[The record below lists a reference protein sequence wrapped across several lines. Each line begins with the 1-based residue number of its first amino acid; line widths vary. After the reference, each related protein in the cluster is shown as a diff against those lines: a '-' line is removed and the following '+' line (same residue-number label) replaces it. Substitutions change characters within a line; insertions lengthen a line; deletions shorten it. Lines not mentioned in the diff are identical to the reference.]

1 MNIFEFRDTL
11 INSYKAFSRSFTKI
25 ESEDIRSKVEEECN
39 DLKRY
44 WPEPLL
50 QINPSYRQT
59 KSVSEYCQIGKLHPQ
74 CDAIFRDK
82 KGQSIRLFS
91 HQDQAID
98 FAAAHK
104 SYVVTT
110 GTGSGKSLSFFIPII
125 DRILRDKAAEPN
137 SKPRTRAIILYPMN
151 ALANSQLE
159 EIAKFLNNSNHS
171 TELSVARYTGQES
184 AQERTEL
191 YLNPPDI
198 LLTNYMMLELVLMRH
213 NDRTLVENCK
223 NLEFLVLDELH
234 TYRGRQGSDVA
245 MLVRR
250 LRSQLEARDLICI
263 GTSATMS
270 SVGSREAQNAVVAKF
285 ATKIFGTTITPNQVI
300 AETLV
305 RVTNPQIDLSTQTGA
320 LHDAVV
326 AAGTGFTPFADYE
339 QFRNNAL
346 SVWLELNLSIT
357 PERTRAVP
365 LSVKSVV
372 NKLSADA
379 NVSAQEAET
388 ALKNFLSQFGTSNSV
403 KMPNGRSPFA
413 FKLHQ
418 FISGPG
424 KVYLTL
430 DAPGKRLITL
440 DGQTYVTDKT
450 HNGEKLPLFEAYF
463 CRECGQEYI
472 PVWFVKNDQ
481 GIAQV
486 VPRNIDEVGVGENES
501 YGYVCPV
508 TASQSFRGND
518 EELPDDWLDP
528 KNPSKVRSSRKKDV
542 PQRLRFSIQ
551 GYSTPEGEE
560 FWVLPGKFKICVNC
574 LHTYTARGRDK
585 HRLIGLSGEGRSSAT
600 SVLTLQI
607 LQQLYE
613 MPRNPDEPYDFRKL
627 LGFSDNRQDT
637 ALQAGHFNDFMNQI
651 VLRGGVV
658 CALQSSDTPVKL
670 NDLVKRICHIF
681 HFDDPHDPQAMRE
694 LLKSPATTTG
704 QLLQNAFTALH
715 FSLSYQLL
723 KDLQDRNLYTCPSL
737 EKLGLMRISYGGLQE
752 LCSDDE
758 AFNESPVLKAL
769 APEKR
774 QVLLSAFLDEVRR
787 RQCLSSRYFI
797 ATEQNAIRDLG
808 HGLLNQRW
816 SFSSVSSS
824 DRTKGDG
831 SAFVLDNDNV
841 KAWTLGI
848 PVRFTERSNLITI
861 LSKLFLWQ
869 DIKAALPSS
878 VTTDRKAMQKLVC
891 DMTRC
896 LCLKGILRESKTKF
910 GTYYQLDQDA
920 ILWSFPQ
927 SAPASGVNSFFRDL
941 YLDVA
946 DTISH
951 GGKTLFEFEAQE
963 HTAQVS
969 SQEREELE
977 MRFRAGK
984 DDINKWP
991 GVCPNK
997 PFKRL
1002 PVLYCSPTME
1012 LGIDISALNY
1022 VYMRNI
1028 PPTAANYVQRAGRAG
1043 RSGQQALSLS
1053 YCTAMSPHDQWFFR
1067 HPEEMVQG
1075 VVKEPTLDL
1084 SNESLIKSHLHS
1096 VWMTAACVELPSTVY
1111 QILDLTKPDLPVQ
1124 AELMQEL
1131 SSGSVTQAAL
1141 KLGKEMLSQVQE
1153 DLKDQPWFSATY
1165 IERVMQQAAADFSKS
1180 FDNWRS
1186 LYKATLKQIQL
1197 AYETNVRPGASSDE
1211 KSIANRRYM
1220 DASRQKALLEKQN
1233 VSSTNNDF
1241 YSYRY
1246 LASQGF
1252 LPGYNF
1258 PAMPLLAWVP
1268 DVSNG
1273 EDKSTMLSRARFLG
1287 LAEFGPRNVIYHR
1300 GHIYRIDRL
1309 KINVQD
1315 GTATASN
1322 NLPTISVAACPH
1334 CGYAH
1339 ILNSDTIFNECENC
1353 GAALSPDNVIAGLY
1367 KVSMVET
1374 SEIERIS
1381 IEDEN
1386 RRSQGFEMQTLYRF
1400 SKAPNGTVL
1409 KETSDVL
1416 DGVKPVATLTYAP
1429 AASVWRVNL
1438 GWKHRVN
1445 QKTKGFVINPL
1456 SGYWHNEGPDADEK
1470 PEAEDKL
1477 QLQTAAQTIVPFVTD
1492 TRNILLF
1499 EPKIE
1504 SVDLE
1509 ELETTMATLQA
1520 ALKRSIEQTY
1530 QIESSEIF
1538 VEPVPGTHERRM
1550 LLIYE
1555 AGEGGSGVL
1564 RDIIKNPD
1572 AIGRIAR
1579 QALELMHYDIGNVQ
1593 NLDADELEQ
1602 YDTKADCIN
1611 GCYGC
1616 LLTYY
1621 NQPEHLL
1628 INRRDPY
1635 ALKYLVALT
1644 HAHAPTPVAKPPE
1657 SSNSND
1663 TLSPIAR
1670 FCDWTANNGY
1680 LSPDQMPK
1688 VFKRL
1693 NLTFDGAYSA
1703 LRYCISFSP
1712 VDQEDI
1718 EALED
1723 FGWQILD
1730 LSDEKRWFETML
1742 RHPELSSAN

>member
-1 MNIFEFRDTL
+1 MNVFQFRDRL
-11 INSYKAFSRSFTKI
+11 IDSYKAFSRSFTKI

-59 KSVSEYCQIGKLHPQ
+59 KTVSEYCQIGKLHPQ

-159 EIAKFLNNSNHS
+159 EIAKFLNNSNHT

-191 YLNPPDI
+191 YFNPPDI

-285 ATKIFGTTITPNQVI
+285 ATKIFGTPITPNQVI

-388 ALKNFLSQFGTSNSV
+388 ALKNFLSQFGTSDSV

-508 TASQSFRGND
+508 TTSQSFRGND

-694 LLKSPATTTG
+694 LLKSPA
-704 QLLQNAFTALH
+704 Q
-715 FSLSYQLL
+715 
-723 KDLQDRNLYTCPSL
+723 
-737 EKLGLMRISYGGLQE
+737 
-752 LCSDDE
+752 
-758 AFNESPVLKAL
+758 
-769 APEKR
+769 
-774 QVLLSAFLDEVRR
+774 
-787 RQCLSSRYFI
+787 
-797 ATEQNAIRDLG
+797 
-808 HGLLNQRW
+808 
-816 SFSSVSSS
+816 
-824 DRTKGDG
+824 
-831 SAFVLDNDNV
+831 
-841 KAWTLGI
+841 
-848 PVRFTERSNLITI
+848 
-861 LSKLFLWQ
+861 
-869 DIKAALPSS
+869 
-878 VTTDRKAMQKLVC
+878 
-891 DMTRC
+891 
-896 LCLKGILRESKTKF
+896 
-910 GTYYQLDQDA
+910 
-920 ILWSFPQ
+920 
-927 SAPASGVNSFFRDL
+927 
-941 YLDVA
+941 
-946 DTISH
+946 
-951 GGKTLFEFEAQE
+951 
-963 HTAQVS
+963 
-969 SQEREELE
+969 
-977 MRFRAGK
+977 
-984 DDINKWP
+984 
-991 GVCPNK
+991 
-997 PFKRL
+997 
-1002 PVLYCSPTME
+1002 
-1012 LGIDISALNY
+1012 
-1022 VYMRNI
+1022 
-1028 PPTAANYVQRAGRAG
+1028 
-1043 RSGQQALSLS
+1043 
-1053 YCTAMSPHDQWFFR
+1053 
-1067 HPEEMVQG
+1067 
-1075 VVKEPTLDL
+1075 
-1084 SNESLIKSHLHS
+1084 
-1096 VWMTAACVELPSTVY
+1096 
-1111 QILDLTKPDLPVQ
+1111 
-1124 AELMQEL
+1124 
-1131 SSGSVTQAAL
+1131 
-1141 KLGKEMLSQVQE
+1141 
-1153 DLKDQPWFSATY
+1153 
-1165 IERVMQQAAADFSKS
+1165 
-1180 FDNWRS
+1180 
-1186 LYKATLKQIQL
+1186 
-1197 AYETNVRPGASSDE
+1197 RPG
-1211 KSIANRRYM
+1211 NCFR
-1220 DASRQKALLEKQN
+1220 
-1233 VSSTNNDF
+1233 
-1241 YSYRY
+1241 
-1246 LASQGF
+1246 
-1252 LPGYNF
+1252 
-1258 PAMPLLAWVP
+1258 MPL
-1268 DVSNG
+1268 
-1273 EDKSTMLSRARFLG
+1273 
-1287 LAEFGPRNVIYHR
+1287 
-1300 GHIYRIDRL
+1300 
-1309 KINVQD
+1309 
-1315 GTATASN
+1315 
-1322 NLPTISVAACPH
+1322 PH
-1334 CGYAH
+1334 C
-1339 ILNSDTIFNECENC
+1339 IF
-1353 GAALSPDNVIAGLY
+1353 
-1367 KVSMVET
+1367 
-1374 SEIERIS
+1374 R
-1381 IEDEN
+1381 
-1386 RRSQGFEMQTLYRF
+1386 
-1400 SKAPNGTVL
+1400 
-1409 KETSDVL
+1409 
-1416 DGVKPVATLTYAP
+1416 
-1429 AASVWRVNL
+1429 
-1438 GWKHRVN
+1438 
-1445 QKTKGFVINPL
+1445 
-1456 SGYWHNEGPDADEK
+1456 
-1470 PEAEDKL
+1470 
-1477 QLQTAAQTIVPFVTD
+1477 
-1492 TRNILLF
+1492 
-1499 EPKIE
+1499 
-1504 SVDLE
+1504 
-1509 ELETTMATLQA
+1509 
-1520 ALKRSIEQTY
+1520 
-1530 QIESSEIF
+1530 
-1538 VEPVPGTHERRM
+1538 
-1550 LLIYE
+1550 
-1555 AGEGGSGVL
+1555 
-1564 RDIIKNPD
+1564 
-1572 AIGRIAR
+1572 
-1579 QALELMHYDIGNVQ
+1579 
-1593 NLDADELEQ
+1593 
-1602 YDTKADCIN
+1602 
-1611 GCYGC
+1611 
-1616 LLTYY
+1616 
-1621 NQPEHLL
+1621 
-1628 INRRDPY
+1628 
-1635 ALKYLVALT
+1635 
-1644 HAHAPTPVAKPPE
+1644 
-1657 SSNSND
+1657 
-1663 TLSPIAR
+1663 
-1670 FCDWTANNGY
+1670 
-1680 LSPDQMPK
+1680 
-1688 VFKRL
+1688 
-1693 NLTFDGAYSA
+1693 
-1703 LRYCISFSP
+1703 
-1712 VDQEDI
+1712 
-1718 EALED
+1718 
-1723 FGWQILD
+1723 
-1730 LSDEKRWFETML
+1730 
-1742 RHPELSSAN
+1742 